1 MVVQADNQD
10 LVRRMIRP
18 KSSSKGRQKRVS
30 RNSLHSTY
38 FKHVAERIEQD
49 NAVFICLCRNW
60 LRDCTGLLLVLI
72 SRRWK
77 MPTRG
82 I

>member
-18 KSSSKGRQKRVS
+18 KSSKGKQKKMS

-49 NAVFICLCRNW
+49 NAVLICLCRNW
-60 LRDCTGLLLVLI
+60 
-72 SRRWK
+72 
-77 MPTRG
+77 
-82 I
+82 

>member
-18 KSSSKGRQKRVS
+18 KSSKGKQKKMS

-49 NAVFICLCRNW
+49 NAVFICLCRN
-60 LRDCTGLLLVLI
+60 
-72 SRRWK
+72 
-77 MPTRG
+77 
-82 I
+82 